1 MNSNLLVLMLEA
13 MAVYLLVLWTHSLR
27 RRVGLGPFYALL
39 GGITAVMSW
48 ITDAGVVVQA
58 GGITFMVGSTVFY
71 TALLLGVFIV
81 YVFDGPPAT
90 RVAILTVA
98 GVSAMVPVI
107 AAVLHAQMKL
117 LASSPLGYVPLPS
130 LRINAA
136 SVAATVADLVFLAMA
151 WEFLGHPRF
160 RMPTWSRAFLTL
172 LGVMWLDVLLF
183 ATGAF
188 AGTPGYA
195 SIMSGTFIS
204 RFFISLFAFPFLYAY
219 LEWQGRATGAVMEM
233 RPILAILKE
242 VARIRADLRHAEDEI
257 ADRKRIED
265 ALRESEERY
274 RTFMDATD
282 DLVIIKDG
290 GFRYLFVNTAAARL
304 YGRPAKEL
312 VGKTDADMLPP
323 AAAARCL
330 ETDREALAQRRVVA
344 HVEPVGDRWY
354 ETRKFRLKLH
364 DGSIGLGL
372 IIHDITDRRRAE
384 QVIAESEQKYR
395 LLVERAN
402 DGIILVQDGKVVFAN
417 ARMAEMDGSS
427 VERLVGTPFADHVAP
442 DHLAALAQNYARRMA
457 GEPVPAVYETVL
469 RRADGSPAPCE
480 LNAGLVPFN
489 GRSADMVIIRDITE
503 RKKAEAHLRFQAQ
516 LLDSVSE
523 SVVATDLENRILYW
537 GPGAERLYGYAAAEV
552 MGRPYREFAGG
563 IHPPDEESFR
573 RRLLADGVWEGEHEQ
588 RRRDGSTFWS
598 ATHISVVRDE
608 QGRPAG
614 FIGIDWDIGD
624 RRRAEEARREMQ
636 DILNDVGRIAKI
648 GGWKMDLVTRKATW
662 TQGTY
667 DIVEI
672 EPGQP
677 IPGPDEHV
685 DWYLPEF
692 RPMIAEAMRALIE
705 EDKPLEFEA
714 PLRTAEGRIK
724 WCRAIGRALRE
735 GGKAVALYGTFQDIT
750 ERRDAEQA
758 LRASEAQL
766 SNALQMARAGHWEYD
781 VASDTF
787 TFNDNFYRIFRT
799 TAAEVGGYKM
809 RSADY
814 ARRFCHPDD
823 LPVVGKEI
831 KASNATTDPH
841 YNRQLEHRI
850 LYADGQVGYIAVRF
864 FIVKDDRGRTIRTYG
879 VNQDITERKEA
890 EAALRDQMAE
900 LRHWHQVT
908 LGREQRIMELKGEIN
923 ALLSG
928 MGKPVKYESIVETN
942 GHSA

>member
-1 MNSNLLVLMLEA
+1 MNANLFVLMAEA
-13 MAVYLLVLWTHSLR
+13 MVVYLLVLWTHSLR

-71 TALLLGVFIV
+71 TAILLGVFVV

-136 SVAATVADLVFLAMA
+136 SVAATVADLLFLAMS
-151 WEFLGHPRF
+151 WEFLGHPRL

-188 AGTPGYA
+188 AGTPGYMG
-195 SIMSGTFIS
+195 IMSGTFIS
-204 RFFISLFAFPFLYAY
+204 RLFISLFAFPFLYAY
-219 LEWQGRATGAVMEM
+219 LEWQTRATGAVMEM

-242 VARIRADLRHAEDEI
+242 VAQVRADLRHAEDEI
-257 ADRKRIED
+257 AARKRVEE

-274 RTFMDATD
+274 RTFMDAAD
-282 DLVIIKDG
+282 VLVFIKDEK
-290 GFRYLFVNTAAARL
+290 FRYLFVNAAAAR
-304 YGRPAKEL
+304 YFGQPADRL
-312 VGKTDADMLPP
+312 VGKTDGDLMPP
-323 AAAARCL
+323 AAAAQCRVSDLQAL
-330 ETDREALAQRRVVA
+330 ESQGVVA
-344 HVEPVGDRWY
+344 NIEAVGDRCF
-354 ETRKFRLKLH
+354 ETRKFRLGLQH
-364 DGSIGLGL
+364 GRVGIGS
-372 IIHDITDRRRAE
+372 
-384 QVIAESEQKYR
+384 
-395 LLVERAN
+395 
-402 DGIILVQDGKVVFAN
+402 
-417 ARMAEMDGSS
+417 
-427 VERLVGTPFADHVAP
+427 
-442 DHLAALAQNYARRMA
+442 
-457 GEPVPAVYETVL
+457 
-469 RRADGSPAPCE
+469 
-480 LNAGLVPFN
+480 
-489 GRSADMVIIRDITE
+489 IIRDITE
-503 RKKAEAHLRFQAQ
+503 RKEAEAHLRFQAQ

-523 SVVATDLENRILYW
+523 SVVATDLEGRILYW
-537 GPGAERLYGYAAAEV
+537 GPGAEKLYGYTAAEV
-552 MGRPYREFAGG
+552 RGRPYREFAGSVRSR
-563 IHPPDEESFR
+563 DEESFR
-573 RRLLADGVWEGEHEQ
+573 CRLLADGVWEGEHEQ

-598 ATHISVVRDE
+598 ATHISVVKDE
-608 QGRPAG
+608 EGRPTG

-624 RRRAEEARREMQ
+624 RRRAEEARREME
-636 DILNDVGRIAKI
+636 DLLNDVGRIAKI

-667 DIVEI
+667 DIAEI
-672 EPGQP
+672 DPGQP
-677 IPGPDEHV
+677 VPGPDEHV
-685 DWYLPEF
+685 DWYLPEY

-714 PLRTAEGRIK
+714 RLRTAKGRIK

-735 GGKAVALYGTFQDIT
+735 DGKAVTLYGTFQDIT
-750 ERRDAEQA
+750 ERREAELA

-831 KASNATTDPH
+831 KASNATADPS

-850 LYADGQVGYIAVRF
+850 LYADGEVGHMSVRF
-864 FIVKDDRGRTIRTYG
+864 FVVQDAQGRTIKTCG
-879 VNQDITERKEA
+879 VNQDITERVRA

-900 LRHWHQVT
+900 LRQWHHVT
-908 LGREQRIMELKGEIN
+908 LGREQRILELKAEVN
-923 ALLSG
+923 KLLARAG
-928 MGKPVKYESIVETN
+928 QPPKYESVKTE
-942 GHSA
+942 